1 MRVLSHNI
9 QRTLFIFIAILGL
22 QSVAFAQSVDSAAI
36 DRLVEDALKEW
47 QVPGAAIAII
57 RGDEVVYLKGYGVR
71 ELGSTQPV
79 TPDTLFAIGS
89 TSKAF
94 TTTAMAILVEEGKM
108 KWDDPVRKH
117 IDFFRLSD
125 PLANEYVT
133 MRDLVTHRTGLTQH
147 DLLWYG
153 SPWTREEIIRK
164 IGLVKLTQPFRSTY
178 QYQNIMF
185 LAAGYAVGLISKST
199 WEDFVQKRIFD
210 PLGMTGANFSV
221 KVAEKASNHSTPHGK
236 NKQGKVIVI
245 PWRDIDNIGP
255 AGSINAGVR
264 DLSKWIRFQLG
275 GGTFEGKRLLS
286 AASLAQTHTPQIVV
300 RVDPATA
307 KETET
312 TQGSYGLGWGI
323 ADYRGHLIL
332 SHGGG
337 IDGFLTNISM
347 APKAKIGI
355 VVLSN
360 LAPSRLPDAVSRGLL
375 DLMLGLPKK
384 DWIAIA
390 RERTKRDDAAQTA
403 RQQESEA
410 KRHKDTKPARELAA
424 YTGDYEDPAYGTASV
439 SLENGMLVLKWSNF
453 KFRLEHFHFDTFKP
467 NVEFLYDNRFENE
480 RIVFSLG
487 ADGDVATMN
496 ALGVDFKKVKPKP
509 QRRGAADAER

>member
-94 TTTAMAILVEEGKM
+94 TTTAMAILVDEGKM

-185 LAAGYAVGLISKST
+185 LAAGYAVGLI
-199 WEDFVQKRIFD
+199 F
-210 PLGMTGANFSV
+210 
-221 KVAEKASNHSTPHGK
+221 KVPTVP
-236 NKQGKVIVI
+236 
-245 PWRDIDNIGP
+245 
-255 AGSINAGVR
+255 
-264 DLSKWIRFQLG
+264 
-275 GGTFEGKRLLS
+275 
-286 AASLAQTHTPQIVV
+286 
-300 RVDPATA
+300 
-307 KETET
+307 
-312 TQGSYGLGWGI
+312 
-323 ADYRGHLIL
+323 
-332 SHGGG
+332 
-337 IDGFLTNISM
+337 
-347 APKAKIGI
+347 
-355 VVLSN
+355 
-360 LAPSRLPDAVSRGLL
+360 
-375 DLMLGLPKK
+375 
-384 DWIAIA
+384 
-390 RERTKRDDAAQTA
+390 
-403 RQQESEA
+403 
-410 KRHKDTKPARELAA
+410 
-424 YTGDYEDPAYGTASV
+424 
-439 SLENGMLVLKWSNF
+439 
-453 KFRLEHFHFDTFKP
+453 
-467 NVEFLYDNRFENE
+467 
-480 RIVFSLG
+480 
-487 ADGDVATMN
+487 
-496 ALGVDFKKVKPKP
+496 
-509 QRRGAADAER
+509 